1 MTKQEI
7 NKTIKEYKDYQL
19 MAKSAQREMDRLKE
33 KLVAHMES
41 KNIEVIEV
49 DEGKATYK
57 HILGE
62 RFDSK
67 KFSQENKY
75 LYSMYMVAT
84 DTTRFQV
91 Q

>member
-1 MTKQEI
+1 
-7 NKTIKEYKDYQL
+7 
-19 MAKSAQREMDRLKE
+19 
-33 KLVAHMES
+33 MES